1 MSCLLSLLLFFFFK
15 DPAPTE
21 IYTLSLHD
29 ALPIC
34 LFFLRVGRMARQPVS
49 EVFVARTDPGFRR
62 RTKGFLS
69 ASTEHRH
76 GIQRGFSSRKQC
88 RGRCGAGKAVTEWE
102 LRGEQGRSAG
112 SSRFTEKQSGRGCVS
127 SAWESEWAP
136 KARGENGCN

>member
-88 RGRCGAGKAVTEWE
+88 RCRWGPDHYNKEWE
-102 LRGEQGRSAG
+102 MQGEEGR
-112 SSRFTEKQSGRGCVS
+112 
-127 SAWESEWAP
+127 
-136 KARGENGCN
+136 